1 MKQYITG
8 RTWYNEEKEL
18 WFTDVGTANKNGGFK
33 DLLFASCGVTALDSQ
48 EMAKIHVNIFNL
60 IDSKIS

>member
-1 MKQYITG
+1 MEKYKTA

-18 WFTDVGTANKNGGFK
+18 WFTDVGTVNEEGELK